1 LPDLDDN
8 DCFDTSQ
15 PGHTAESVA
24 DFSDSYPRYAS
35 ADPILPQPGQEATY
49 RLMLGILVEN
59 DLLAMRF
66 EDDRIAQRA
75 TSHEFLLARP

>member
-1 LPDLDDN
+1 MPA
-8 DCFDTSQ
+8 SQ
-15 PGHTAESVA
+15 VIPPNQSRISPIAIHVT
-24 DFSDSYPRYAS
+24 AS